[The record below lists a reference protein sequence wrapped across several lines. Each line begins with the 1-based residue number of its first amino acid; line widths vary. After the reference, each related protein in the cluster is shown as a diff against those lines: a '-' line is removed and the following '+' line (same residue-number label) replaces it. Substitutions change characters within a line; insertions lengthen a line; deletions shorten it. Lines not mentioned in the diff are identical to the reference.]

1 MKREEPS
8 APLSKPWYL
17 YILEC
22 AGGRLYTGITVDVE
36 ARYRA
41 HVEGT
46 GAKFTR
52 SFPPERILMVA
63 VYAGRSQASKAEHEI
78 KKLSPAEKRRLA
90 GV

>member
-1 MKREEPS
+1 MSR
-8 APLSKPWYL
+8 PWYL

-22 AGGRLYTGITVDVE
+22 EGKRLYTGITVDVE

-41 HVEGT
+41 HLCGK

-52 SFPPERILMVA
+52 SFPPVRIVLVETHPD
-63 VYAGRSQASKAEHEI
+63 RSQAARAEHAV
-78 KKLSPAEKRRLA
+78 KKLSPAEKRKLA